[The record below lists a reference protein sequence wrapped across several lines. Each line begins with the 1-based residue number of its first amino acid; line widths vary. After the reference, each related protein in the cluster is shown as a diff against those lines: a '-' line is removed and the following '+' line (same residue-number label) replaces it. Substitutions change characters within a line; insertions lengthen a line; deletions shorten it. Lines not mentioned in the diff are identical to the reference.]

1 MVLAVQAMEDQ
12 GPEVAVA
19 AGVAAA
25 ATTVAVA
32 TPHGAAEDPR
42 STLLAIAVLGLDPK
56 PLQCHL
62 SGQLF
67 GGAVDPFVFTVC
79 THHNKCF
86 KFSPFFHEAYVLNV
100 VFPSFSGHPLF
111 PPLLFLFFYF
121 LIMHF

>member
-56 PLQCHL
+56 QLQCHL
-62 SGQLF
+62 SGQLL
-67 GGAVDPFVFTVC
+67 VELL
-79 THHNKCF
+79 THLFLQSVHITTNALSF
-86 KFSPFFHEAYVLNV
+86 PPFFMRHMY
-100 VFPSFSGHPLF
+100 
-111 PPLLFLFFYF
+111 
-121 LIMHF
+121 